1 MVKAAEILNYINEIA
16 PFDTAMGFD
25 NVGLLI
31 GNAEQTSETVL
42 LALDVTSEVTEE
54 AVSAGAKIIISH
66 HPIIFTPLKSIETN
80 SIPYL
85 SVKNDITVISAH
97 TNLDIADGGV
107 NDTLAESVGVLS
119 DSKTDSECLLI
130 GELKNELRSEEF
142 AMKIKGALSSRGLRY
157 TDRIGKIKKVG
168 ISCGAGGGNIFQ
180 AASEGVDAFVT
191 GEIKHHEILFAS
203 ERNIA
208 VFDIGHFR
216 SEDIII
222 PKLAFILGK
231 KFPHTL
237 FKQAES
243 DKDKIMYI

>member
-31 GNAEQTSETVL
+31 GNAQQTSETVL

-97 TNLDIADGGV
+97 TNLDKAKEGI
-107 NDTLAESVGVLS
+107 NEYLA
-119 DSKTDSECLLI
+119 KLL
-130 GELKNELRSEEF
+130 ELKDIQPLKEDHQNNHYFR
-142 AMKIKGALSSRGLRY
+142 
-157 TDRIGKIKKVG
+157 
-168 ISCGAGGGNIFQ
+168 
-180 AASEGVDAFVT
+180 
-191 GEIKHHEILFAS
+191 HHL
-203 ERNIA
+203 
-208 VFDIGHFR
+208 
-216 SEDIII
+216 
-222 PKLAFILGK
+222 L
-231 KFPHTL
+231 
-237 FKQAES
+237 
-243 DKDKIMYI
+243 